1 MKRIRCL
8 AVLACV
14 VGLGL
19 TAAVHAAAIVRIRA
33 TSINDLLRDLEILTT
48 STQRA
53 FDRDQVLQQLAASL
67 GVADLSFLDL
77 TRPVVIAMPDEGRAL
92 SGAKGFVLA
101 VPVRDGA
108 AAIDAV
114 AHWFAERTVEGGLTV
129 LRPAKTP
136 DAEGATR
143 PTLYAV
149 VRRRMLIVGPTP
161 ECVRELDPVAVASGD
176 DLPPGALT
184 LSLEVEP
191 LHDELQTGLAAAREQ
206 MKHLTAPMP
215 QAPDPGESEPTA
227 EALAPIEV
235 TAGVTPPQLRDKIT
249 PRYPEQAR
257 LARTEGRVILRAV
270 IDENGNVRD
279 ISVLRSSDPVFDD
292 AAIEAVE
299 RWKYAPAV
307 QDGRPV
313 SVYFTVIVEFKL
325 HDPKGPMP
333 VEEAGA
339 APQAA
344 PFDPRK
350 LEPLFD
356 LYFDFLR
363 DTIDSV
369 SKLQISIEVK
379 DGFVIVHGR
388 GTERPGST
396 LAGFITAQ
404 QDAGL
409 PAIGRMMPAHA
420 PILVAGR
427 LDWTEPSR
435 AWLKGFL
442 QGYRTALQSLLR
454 AAAPSEPEQ
463 EAMLMQHMD
472 LWTSD
477 EIIGCQRGDFAYAMD
492 RLAGDMQMLQA
503 WGVSSAERCGGAL
516 ASLIARAKSSSG
528 GKALVEKEVLEPEM
542 VPTWVY
548 RFRLPT
554 PFGGEG
560 APTSTE
566 MTVRFAEVGD
576 MVISGTDEWA
586 AKAIREAAQAR
597 EGSVPGRGGLLL
609 ADLGPLTPRPGVFG
623 RMQLGTMM
631 RQEIEKAQ
639 GTTDANRLPAKLIEA
654 LEGPAGAI
662 PFAMHFD
669 DGAAMLEFAVPLA
682 LLETFAEH
690 APEPQE
696 EPEGDPDDDE
706 E

>member
-1 MKRIRCL
+1 MKRMRCL
-8 AVLACV
+8 TAVLACV

-19 TAAVHAAAIVRIRA
+19 TAAAHAAAVVRIRA
-33 TSINDLLRDLEILTT
+33 TSINDLLRDLEILAT
-48 STQRA
+48 STHAA
-53 FDRDQVLQQLAASL
+53 FDREQVLQQLAASL

-114 AHWFAERTVEGGLTV
+114 AHRFAERTVEGGLTV
-129 LRPAKTP
+129 LRLAPTP
-136 DAEGATR
+136 GAEGG

-149 VRRRMLIVGPTP
+149 VRGRTLIVGQTP
-161 ECVRELDPVAVASGD
+161 ECVRALDPVAAASGD
-176 DLPPGALT
+176 DLPPGSLT

-191 LHDELQTGLAAAREQ
+191 LHDELQAGLAAAREQ
-206 MKHLTAPMP
+206 MKHLPVPMP
-215 QAPDPGESEPTA
+215 QAQDPGAAPAA
-227 EALAPIEV
+227 ETLAPIEV
-235 TAGVTPPQLRDKIT
+235 TEGVTPPQLQDKIT
-249 PRYPEQAR
+249 PRYPEEAR

-279 ISVLRSSDPVFDD
+279 VSVLRSSDPVFDD

-313 SVYFTVIVEFKL
+313 SVYFTVVVEFKL
-325 HDPKGPMP
+325 HGPQGPMP

-339 APQAA
+339 APQAP

-356 LYFDFLR
+356 LYIDFLR

-369 SKLQISIEVK
+369 SKLQMSIEVK

-388 GTERPGST
+388 GTERTGST
-396 LAGFITAQ
+396 LAGFIAAQ
-404 QDAGL
+404 QDARL
-409 PAIGRMMPAHA
+409 PTIGRMMPAHA

-442 QGYRTALQSLLR
+442 QGYRTALQSFLR
-454 AAAPSEPEQ
+454 AAAPSSSEQ
-463 EAMLMQHMD
+463 DAMLMQHMD

-492 RLAGDMQMLQA
+492 RLAGDVQMLHV
-503 WGVSSAERCGGAL
+503 WGVSSAERCRGAL
-516 ASLIARAKSSSG
+516 ASLTARAKSISG
-528 GKALVEKEVLEPEM
+528 GKALVEQEVLEPEM

-548 RFRLPT
+548 RFRPPT

-560 APTSTE
+560 APTNAE

-576 MVISGTDEWA
+576 MVISGSDEWA
-586 AKAIREAAQAR
+586 ARAIREAAQAR

-631 RQEIEKAQ
+631 RQEIEKSQ
-639 GTTDANRLPAKLIEA
+639 GTTEVDRRPAKLIEA

-662 PFAMHFD
+662 PFAMHFE

-682 LLETFAEH
+682 LLEAFAEH
-690 APEPQE
+690 APEPEE
-696 EPEGDPDDDE
+696 EPEDELDEDE